1 MIRAKEIAAAC
12 CLAVAAGCATLP
24 DTEFLSERY
33 VAQSARFENA
43 RGPLTARRSAA
54 IVAELKR
61 RSGDLDVL
69 DKQIALEQE
78 IVGSPLV
85 VGNRVTLLEDGP
97 ATYKAMLAAIAGA
110 KDHVNIES
118 YIIEDGEAGERFAEA
133 LLERQAHGVQVNVI
147 YDSVGALATAPA
159 FFGRLSQA
167 GVNVLEF
174 NPVNPASLKKAW
186 APNHRD
192 HRKLLVVDGRAAF
205 LGGINI
211 SNVYSAGSG
220 VGRSRPGPDPAGGW
234 RDTDIEIEGP
244 AVAEFQKLFLDTW
257 EKQHGKTLAARDY
270 LPRIA
275 SPGTEIVRAVGSTPD
290 DPYSLIYLT
299 LISAIT
305 NAEKQLYITNAYC
318 APSHNQ
324 VDLLVAAAARGVD
337 VRILVPGPHNDQP
350 LTKSA
355 GRGAYGDLLKGG
367 VKMFEYDPTMIHTK
381 TIVVDGLFSVFGSSN
396 FDSRSAQANEELDI
410 TVYDEGFGAGMDAVF
425 LRDLEQ
431 AHPYRLEDFQKRPAR
446 QRISEWL
453 IAPFAP
459 LL

>member
-1 MIRAKEIAAAC
+1 MIRAREVAAAC
-12 CLAVAAGCATLP
+12 CLALAAGCATLP

-97 ATYKAMLAAIAGA
+97 ATYKAMLAVIAGA

-118 YIIEDGEAGERFAEA
+118 YIIEDGEAGERFAGA

-192 HRKLLVVDGRAAF
+192 HRKLLVVDGRTAF

-220 VGRSRPGPDPAGGW
+220 VGGSRRGADPDGGC
-234 RDTDIEIEGP
+234 RDTDIEI
-244 AVAEFQKLFLDTW
+244 
-257 EKQHGKTLAARDY
+257 
-270 LPRIA
+270 
-275 SPGTEIVRAVGSTPD
+275 
-290 DPYSLIYLT
+290 
-299 LISAIT
+299 
-305 NAEKQLYITNAYC
+305 
-318 APSHNQ
+318 
-324 VDLLVAAAARGVD
+324 
-337 VRILVPGPHNDQP
+337 
-350 LTKSA
+350 
-355 GRGAYGDLLKGG
+355 
-367 VKMFEYDPTMIHTK
+367 
-381 TIVVDGLFSVFGSSN
+381 
-396 FDSRSAQANEELDI
+396 
-410 TVYDEGFGAGMDAVF
+410 
-425 LRDLEQ
+425 
-431 AHPYRLEDFQKRPAR
+431 
-446 QRISEWL
+446 
-453 IAPFAP
+453 
-459 LL
+459 